1 MRARFI
7 QLACLVACSLFT
19 LSAIAQPLAVNV
31 YSGTTSQSPVKQ
43 GAKQV
48 TFDLI
53 GFSGT
58 IGNATFS
65 AATQVVQILA
75 TQDGD
80 RLSDIP
86 YTATGGTLVIVD
98 VR

>member
-19 LSAIAQPLAVNV
+19 LSAIAQPLSVNV
-31 YSGTTSQSPVKQ
+31 YAGTTPQSPVKQ

-48 TFDLI
+48 TFDMI
-53 GFSGT
+53 SYSGT
-58 IGNATFS
+58 IGNATFAS
-65 AATQVVQILA
+65 TTQVVQILA

-80 RLSDIP
+80 RLNDIP
-86 YTATGGTLVIVD
+86 YTVTGGTLVIID